1 MIRAERK
8 PRTAQAAGE
17 GTVRDR
23 VRRDATLRLL
33 AALVVTV
40 GITAVIYSSVLG
52 TRALCFDDPEYV
64 GKNRLVQ
71 QPGWGTVGRFFGE
84 VLEPSSVGGYYQPLA
99 MTSLMLDYAL
109 GGRPNNI
116 YVFQRTSYVLHL
128 ANTALV
134 VVLVYLLFGR
144 AWVAA
149 AAGLLFGLHPTS
161 VESVAWIAQRKAT
174 LSAFFSLLSLV
185 LYVVYARRPSVW
197 RYAGCLVMLLLALL
211 SKPTSTPLPLLMLLL
226 DYWPLNRLG
235 KRAVVE
241 KLPLLAL
248 SAVFAVITVIS
259 QARTASVTA
268 PGGPSGGQAL
278 LVLCHNVVFYLWH
291 FCWPRTLTPYYP
303 YPQPL
308 TIAQPMVLAGV
319 VGTAVLVALLIV
331 SWRYTRAFVVGG
343 LFFFVAIF
351 PALGVVGFANTIAAD
366 RFLYLPMVGLL
377 LPVAWLLTRVLDAAR
392 AGSRAA
398 LATTAAVVVLAALVV
413 LDAWGTRQYL
423 SLWRDTETLHRHMI
437 AVVPDA
443 LEPRCSLGSF
453 FEEEGRGE
461 DAIALYREVLA
472 REPRYLKALNNLGN
486 SLTERGRAAEAV
498 PYLQRAIEL
507 KPDFVQAHVN
517 LASSLAQLGRVEEA
531 WRHFNQ
537 AQQIKPLGAGTYNA
551 FGVALAQGGRPEDA
565 VRCFTEAL
573 RLVPDS
579 ADVHA
584 NWGNTLA
591 MQGRLAEAIEHYEQ
605 SLKLDPAAS
614 ETHSNLGNVLF
625 QLGRLDESL
634 AQHAQAVKLDP
645 RNADSHYNYGV
656 VLERAGRTEEAL
668 AQYREALR
676 LNPGDA
682 RAQASIRAMEGR
694 QP

>member
-1 MIRAERK
+1 M
-8 PRTAQAAGE
+8 
-17 GTVRDR
+17 
-23 VRRDATLRLL
+23 
-33 AALVVTV
+33 
-40 GITAVIYSSVLG
+40 
-52 TRALCFDDPEYV
+52 
-64 GKNRLVQ
+64 
-71 QPGWGTVGRFFGE
+71 GRFFGE

-109 GGRPNNI
+109 GGRASAP
-116 YVFQRTSYVLHL
+116 YAFQRTSYVLHL

-174 LSAFFSLLSLV
+174 LSALFSLASLV
-185 LYVVYARRPSVW
+185 LYVVYARRPSAW
-197 RYAGCLVMLLLALL
+197 RYVGCLVMLLLALL

-241 KLPLLAL
+241 KLPLLGL

-268 PGGPSGGQAL
+268 PGGPSGGQGL

-291 FCWPRTLTPYYP
+291 FCWPRALTPYYP

-308 TIAQPMVLAGV
+308 TVAQPMVLAGV
-319 VGTAVLVALLIV
+319 IGTAVLVALLVV

-343 LFFFVAIF
+343 LFLLVAIF

-377 LPVAWLLTRVLDAAR
+377 LTVARVLIRVVDAGRARAHAGLAR
-392 AGSRAA
+392 AG
-398 LATTAAVVVLAALVV
+398 AVVAVTAVAVLAG
-413 LDAWGTRQYL
+413 WGMRDYL
-423 SLWRDTETLHRHMI
+423 LRWHDTETLHRYMI

-453 FEEEGRGE
+453 YDEEGRGE
-461 DAIALYREVLA
+461 DAIVLYREVLA

-517 LASSLAQLGRVEEA
+517 LASSLAQLGRVDEA

-537 AQQIKPLGAGTYNA
+537 AGQIKPLAAGTYNA
-551 FGVALAQGGRPEDA
+551 FGVALAQAGRHDDA
-565 VRCFTEAL
+565 VGCFAEAL
-573 RLVPDS
+573 RLAPNS

-591 MQGRLAEAIEHYEQ
+591 MQARLAEAIEHYEQ
-605 SLKLDPAAS
+605 SLKLDPTAS

-634 AQHAQAVKLDP
+634 AQHAQAVRLDP
-645 RNADSHYNYGV
+645 RNADSHYNYAV
-656 VLERAGRTEEAL
+656 ALERAGRAEEAL
-668 AQYREALR
+668 AQYRETLR
-676 LNPGDA
+676 LNPRDA
-682 RAQASIRAMEGR
+682 RAVASIRAMEA
-694 QP
+694 QHP